1 MAAKHKIVPQIPVTR
16 VTTVNLGKLAGTVQ
30 PEAFT
35 DKDVGKVVKL
45 IGADTYGL
53 AAAGDPIEGI
63 IVSVETATSAG
74 YNVGGIKSD
83 EKAFVTADGL
93 QATPGT
99 GVIVVGDYVLTG
111 TVSAVGTAL
120 TDYPKVVKATSQT
133 PTPFAWR
140 VVGFYTGT
148 GAVGQTLVIERV

>member
-16 VTTVNLGKLAGTVQ
+16 VTTVNLGKLDGTVQ
-30 PEAFT
+30 ADAFS
-35 DKDVGKVVKL
+35 DKDVGKIVKL
-45 IGADTYGL
+45 VGADTYGL
-53 AAAGDPIEGI
+53 TAAGDPIEGI

-74 YNVGGIKSD
+74 FKVGGIKSD

-99 GVIVVGDYVLTG
+99 GTIAVGDYVVTG

-120 TDYPKVVKATSQT
+120 TGYPKVTKATSQT

-140 VVGFYTGT
+140 VVGLYTGT